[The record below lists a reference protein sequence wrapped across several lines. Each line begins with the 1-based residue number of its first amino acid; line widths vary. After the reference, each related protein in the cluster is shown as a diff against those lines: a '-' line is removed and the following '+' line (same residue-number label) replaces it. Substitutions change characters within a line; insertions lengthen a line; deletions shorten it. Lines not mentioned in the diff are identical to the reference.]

1 MRAPILSCV
10 ILVIL
15 WLLGF
20 SLHVAGGLI
29 HLLLVIAVIVLI
41 FQLITGRRG

>member
-1 MRAPILSCV
+1 MLWAIIV

-20 SLHVAGGLI
+20 SLHFGGGLI
-29 HLLLVIAVIVLI
+29 HILIVIAIIVLVYN
-41 FQLITGRRG
+41 LVVGRRST